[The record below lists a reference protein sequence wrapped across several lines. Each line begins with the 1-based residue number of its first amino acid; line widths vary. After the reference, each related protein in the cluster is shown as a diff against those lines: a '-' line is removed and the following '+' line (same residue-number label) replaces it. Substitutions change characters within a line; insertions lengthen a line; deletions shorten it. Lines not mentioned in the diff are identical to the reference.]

1 MPGDFYPPS
10 LHGFFC
16 DEEYKSFDKGQ
27 TEHQLC
33 KIPNAWSGGD
43 YGCDIFEKTNN
54 PRFLR
59 NFGLYDI
66 T

>member
-10 LHGFFC
+10 MDFSVMKNSKVLT
-16 DEEYKSFDKGQ
+16 KGRLNTNCVRFQ
-27 TEHQLC
+27 MLG
-33 KIPNAWSGGD
+33 AGGD
-43 YGCDIFEKTNN
+43 YGCGIFEKTNN

>member
-10 LHGFFC
+10 LYGFFC
-16 DEEYKSFDKGQ
+16 DEEFKSFTKGRLNTNCVRFQ
-27 TEHQLC
+27 MLG
-33 KIPNAWSGGD
+33 AGGD